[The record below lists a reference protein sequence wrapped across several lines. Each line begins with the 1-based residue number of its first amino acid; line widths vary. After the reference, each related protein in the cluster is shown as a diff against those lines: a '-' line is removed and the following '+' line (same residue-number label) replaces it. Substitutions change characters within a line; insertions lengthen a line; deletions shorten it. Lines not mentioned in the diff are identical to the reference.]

1 MSTNWTLK
9 SISKAALKS
18 SVSSFVRNEAGSM
31 TYFGLAIIMMMLLV
45 GGIGVD
51 LMRNEMERTRVQ
63 ATLDRAVLAAADLDQ
78 PLDATA
84 VVEDYLAKSGLGHYT
99 VSVNPDASVQ
109 YKGINYKT
117 VVASTRNT
125 TPTQFMRLVGVSDL
139 PLSIAS
145 SAEER
150 ISKVEISLIL
160 DISGSMKNDSKI
172 ENMRTAGKAFVDAVI
187 KPETQDLISLS
198 IVPYSEHVNIGDGI
212 YNNLKRYVYSNIP
225 SRCVEMPDDEFE
237 DTALDTSLWYR
248 QVQHFQWN
256 YASRYTVTDTVCPK
270 YSYEAIQMVSQNKTA
285 LKNQIQAL
293 QPRAGTAIYM
303 GMKWGVA
310 LLDPSMRTIVTN
322 NKVSTDPL
330 KGRPVDYSDEETLK
344 TIVLMTDGQN
354 SNSNRISNWAYNSY
368 SERQQWVNQNFGWW
382 NSHVYDN
389 WNGGKG
395 SPDYQYMTADRA
407 DDLLEDI
414 CDAAKAKGIVI
425 WTVGFETKAHGG
437 QVMEDCASSPSHY
450 FDVEGVEIKEA
461 FEAIAKQI
469 NQLRLTK

>member
-9 SISKAALKS
+9 SLSKAALKS

-31 TYFGLAIIMMMLLV
+31 TYFGLGIIMMMLLV

-78 PLDATA
+78 PLDAKA
-84 VVEDYLAKSGLGHYT
+84 VVDDYMAKSGLGHYT

-117 VVASTRNT
+117 VVATTNNT
-125 TPTQFMRLVGVSDL
+125 TPTQFMRLVGVSEL
-139 PLSIAS
+139 PVPVAS

-150 ISKVEISLIL
+150 ISNVEISLIL
-160 DISGSMKNDSKI
+160 DISGSMANDSKI
-172 ENMRTAGKAFVDAVI
+172 QNMRAAGKAFVDAVI
-187 KPETQDLISLS
+187 KTETQDLISLS
-198 IVPYSEHVNIGDGI
+198 IVPYSEHVNIGPNI
-212 YNNLKRYVYSNIP
+212 YNNLNRYHSHGYSH
-225 SRCVEMPDDEFE
+225 CVEVPDAEFGK
-237 DTALDTSLWYR
+237 TALDTSIWY
-248 QVQHFQWN
+248 QQTQHFQWN
-256 YASRYTVTDTVCPK
+256 YSNRYTVKDTVCPR
-270 YSYEAIQMVSQNKTA
+270 YSYERIQMVSQNKTA
-285 LKNQIQAL
+285 LKNQIEAL

-310 LLDPSMRTIVTN
+310 LLDPSMRTIVDKN
-322 NKVSTDPL
+322 QASTDPL
-330 KGRPVDYSDEETLK
+330 KGRPVSYDDEETLK

-368 SERQQWVNQNFGWW
+368 SERKQWSQQNFGWW
-382 NSHVYDN
+382 EYHVYDN

-395 SPDYQYMTADRA
+395 PADYQYITSSHA

-425 WTVGFETKAHGG
+425 WTVGFETETHGG

-450 FDVEGVEIKEA
+450 FDVEGVEITEA